1 MKVLIADDDRMA
13 LELHRRVLERAG
25 MDVVGMTSEGAPVVS
40 LALRR
45 RPDVVLL
52 ALALHEPTGRSCL
65 DALRDAQPHLCVV
78 VINASASP
86 YDIRAALAR
95 GARAYVVRRLNPV
108 DLPATLRQAHD
119 GTVFHLAGEIQAPDE
134 ALRLAGLTPREL
146 EMLQAVARGLSNKA
160 IGQELWVTEQTVKF
174 HLGNLYRKLGV
185 PNRTAAAG
193 YAHAHGLAA

>member
-1 MKVLIADDDRMA
+1 MKVLIADDDRST
-13 LELHRRVLERAG
+13 LDVYRRILERAG
-25 MDVVGMTSEGAPVVS
+25 MEIVGITTEGRAVVS

-52 ALALHEPTGRSCL
+52 GFGLSEPSGRSCL
-65 DALRDAQPHLCVV
+65 TALHDAQPHLCVV
-78 VINASASP
+78 VLHHSSSP
-86 YDIRAALAR
+86 FDVRSALAA
-95 GARAYVVRRLNPV
+95 GARAYVVRRLNPL
-108 DLPATLRQAHD
+108 DLPATIRQAHE
-119 GTVFHLAGEIQAPDE
+119 GTVFHLAGEIPAPDDE
-134 ALRLAGLTPREL
+134 LRMAGLTPREL

>member
-1 MKVLIADDDRMA
+1 MKVLIADDDRTT
-13 LELHRRVLERAG
+13 LEAFRRILERAG
-25 MDVVGMTSEGAPVVS
+25 MEVVGLTNQGSAVVS
-40 LALRR
+40 LAMRR

-52 ALALHEPTGRSCL
+52 GLGLREASGRSCL
-65 DALRDAQPHLCVV
+65 TALHDAQPSLCVV
-78 VINASASP
+78 VLNASSSP
-86 YDIRAALAR
+86 YEVRSALAA

-108 DLPATLRQAHD
+108 DLPAALRQAYE
-119 GTVFHLAGEIQAPDE
+119 GTVFHVAGEIPAPDD
-134 ALRLAGLTPREL
+134 ALANAGLTPREL

-185 PNRTAAAG
+185 ANRTAAAG